1 MTYKGYSA
9 TMIELD
15 EDSGTIFGRLDLV
28 RGMATFEG
36 TTVAEAIQAFRDT
49 VDDYL
54 DLCAKHGIEPESPA
68 RELATG
74 PATGRASTAS

>member
-9 TMIELD
+9 AMIELD
-15 EDSGTIFGRLDLV
+15 EDSMTISGRVALE

-36 TTVAEAIQAFRDT
+36 DTVAEAIRAFRDT

-54 DLCAKHGIEPESPA
+54 AMCAEHNIEPERPA
-68 RELATG
+68 V
-74 PATGRASTAS
+74 PVASAVAAG

>member
-1 MTYKGYSA
+1 MMTYKGYSA

-15 EDSGTIFGRLDLV
+15 EDSGTIHGRLDLI

-54 DLCAKHGIEPESPA
+54 AMCLKHGITPEEPA
-68 RELATG
+68 LALATDKTEH
-74 PATGRASTAS
+74 AATAS